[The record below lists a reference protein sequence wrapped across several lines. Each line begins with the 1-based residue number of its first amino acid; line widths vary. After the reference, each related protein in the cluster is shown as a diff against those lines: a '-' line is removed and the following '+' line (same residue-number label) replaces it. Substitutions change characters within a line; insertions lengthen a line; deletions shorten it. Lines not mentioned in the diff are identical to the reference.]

1 MTNQPANTLQLFLS
15 GKSLINPR

>member
-1 MTNQPANTLQLFLS
+1 MTSQPPNTLQLFLS